1 MVTLLDYASV
11 DRMRRYLSN
20 YVPYPHTQST
30 RARGR
35 AEFDMAYERP
45 VSGRPPRPMRH
56 TINTAYGLA
65 SCDRASRESNRALV
79 VRRSC
84 GDQIDVKVYREPLQ
98 DLGKI
103 MATATAT
110 KRKLV
115 LKMSVSLDGFVCGPN
130 GEADWI
136 FRTQGDDS
144 TAMVVDTLRNAGVHI
159 MGSRSY
165 YDMAAFWPF
174 SDMPFAAPMN
184 DIPKVIFSRTG
195 LKDAAR
201 VKTTRA
207 LADAKAHRMGEQPGV
222 TPTAAVLKSWAEP
235 TVASGDLAEEILRLK
250 AQQGNFILAH
260 GGARFARSL
269 VATGLIDEYR
279 LGIHPVVLGQGQ
291 PLFSGLRSPVDL
303 RLISWISYA
312 AGVVGAVYQPA

>member
-1 MVTLLDYASV
+1 
-11 DRMRRYLSN
+11 
-20 YVPYPHTQST
+20 
-30 RARGR
+30 
-35 AEFDMAYERP
+35 
-45 VSGRPPRPMRH
+45 
-56 TINTAYGLA
+56 
-65 SCDRASRESNRALV
+65 
-79 VRRSC
+79 
-84 GDQIDVKVYREPLQ
+84 
-98 DLGKI
+98 

-136 FRTQGDDS
+136 FRTQADDS
-144 TAMVVDTLRNAGVHI
+144 TEKVVETLRNAGVHI

-165 YDMAAFWPF
+165 YDMAAFWPS

-195 LKDAAR
+195 LKDR
-201 VKTTRA
+201 SQVETTRG
-207 LADAKAHRMGEQPGV
+207 LADTKAHHAGEEPGV

-235 TVASGDLAEEILRLK
+235 TVARGDLAEEILRLK
-250 AQQGNFILAH
+250 EQPGNFILAH

-269 VATGLIDEYR
+269 VASGLVDEYR

-291 PLFSGLRSPVDL
+291 PLFSGLRSPLDL
-303 RLISWISYA
+303 RLISSTSYSR
-312 AGVVGAVYQPA
+312 GVVGAVYQPA